1 MENPLTA
8 GSSIVRNSIILGVF
22 AMITVGLIALTQQGT
37 ASRIAEE
44 QRRVQMSAL
53 NEILPHDQHDNDL
66 LEDAFAVND
75 RELLNLPGDAMA
87 YRGRVD
93 GDVVAVIL
101 PSIAPDGYSG
111 RINLLVGVRA
121 NGEIAGVRITN
132 HRETPG
138 LGDKV
143 QLNKSTWVLDFN
155 GTSLS
160 MPAPEN
166 WGVRKDGGDF
176 DQFTGATIT
185 PRAVVQ
191 AVYRAL
197 QYFAANRDQLLELN
211 TEEPARG

>member
-1 MENPLTA
+1 MQNPLTA

-22 AMITVGLIALTQQGT
+22 AMVTVGLIALTQQGT

-44 QRRVQMSAL
+44 QRRMQMSAL

-66 LEDAFAVND
+66 LEDAFGVDD
-75 RELLNLPGDAMA
+75 RALLNLPGEAMA
-87 YRGRVD
+87 YRGRM
-93 GDVVAVIL
+93 GGEVVAVIL
-101 PSIAPDGYSG
+101 PTIAPDGYSG
-111 RINLLVGVRA
+111 RIDLLVGVRA
-121 NGEIAGVRITN
+121 NGEVAGVRITN

-197 QYFAANRDQLLELN
+197 QYFEANREQLLELE
-211 TEEPARG
+211 TEELARG

>member
-1 MENPLTA
+1 
-8 GSSIVRNSIILGVF
+8 
-22 AMITVGLIALTQQGT
+22 
-37 ASRIAEE
+37 
-44 QRRVQMSAL
+44 
-53 NEILPHDQHDNDL
+53 
-66 LEDAFAVND
+66 
-75 RELLNLPGDAMA
+75 
-87 YRGRVD
+87 
-93 GDVVAVIL
+93 
-101 PSIAPDGYSG
+101 
-111 RINLLVGVRA
+111 
-121 NGEIAGVRITN
+121 
-132 HRETPG
+132 TPG

-197 QYFAANRDQLLELN
+197 QYFEAQRDQLLELT
-211 TEEPARG
+211 TEELARG